1 VPTISHILYI
11 PGILLIG
18 ITLGFVLGAK
28 AARSEAKQNEQ
39 RRKR

>member
-1 VPTISHILYI
+1 MPTISHVLYI
-11 PGILLIG
+11 PGVLLIG

-28 AARSEAKQNEQ
+28 AARAEMKQDDK